1 MKAVRIMAGVEVGF
15 AAVMRANPRV
25 WKTVEHPL
33 LLLPDGLCA
42 LSNLFRD
49 SDNQLRQLHD
59 SVYEV
64 EI

>member
-33 LLLPDGLCA
+33 LLLPDGLCT
-42 LSNLFRD
+42 S
-49 SDNQLRQLHD
+49 NQLRELHD
-59 SVYEV
+59 SVYEE